1 MNKDATYYRHQ
12 VIHKQS
18 EVDAAKCKLR
28 RLADDTERDLER
40 ALIALTERHPP
51 KLEVV
56 EYILRELRER
66 HAKHAEVQA

>member
-12 VIHKQS
+12 LIHKQD
-18 EVDAAKCKLR
+18 ELADADAKLR
-28 RLADDTERDLER
+28 RLSDDTERDLER

-56 EYILRELRER
+56 EYILRGLRER